1 MVTLLFIVFL
11 AVPILEIA
19 AFVQVG
25 SIIGLLPT
33 LGLCVATAVAG
44 AALVRYQGFRTLMA
58 LKDNLDSGKLPVE
71 PVIHAGFLLIAGL
84 CLLTPGFVTD
94 TIGFLLLIPAAR
106 LAVARAL
113 WRYISRHGGV
123 TIVTGETYQ
132 AGRASRERG
141 PTIDLEA
148 EDVSDERSRR
158 RDENRS
164 PSPWLKNDGPTR

>member
-1 MVTLLFIVFL
+1 LVTILFIVFL

-19 AFVQVG
+19 AFIQVG
-25 SIIGLLPT
+25 SLIGLWPT
-33 LGLCVATAVAG
+33 LGLCVATAIAG
-44 AALVRYQGFRTLMA
+44 ATLVRYQGFRTLQA
-58 LKDNLDSGKLPVE
+58 LRDNLDSGKLPLE

-94 TIGFLLLIPAAR
+94 TIGFILLIPPAR

-113 WRYISRHGGV
+113 WRFIKQHGDV
-123 TIVTGETYQ
+123 TVVSGTTFQ
-132 AGRASRERG
+132 PGRASREHG

-148 EDVSDERSRR
+148 EEVSDERSGR

-164 PSPWLKNDGPTR
+164 SSPWLKNDGPTR